1 MADSHINHGYMEQK
15 KEFFEISSLSR
26 EDLEEKGFDT
36 SNVSDETMEKLAS
49 KMGDDYCEQLFWD
62 HLVSFAEIMGI
73 PRKEG
78 WKPED
83 EE

>member
-1 MADSHINHGYMEQK
+1 MVKEATMEQK

-36 SNVSDETMEKLAS
+36 SNVSDETMEELAR

-62 HLVSFAEIMGI
+62 HLVSFAEIMEI

-83 EE
+83 EEDEE